1 LNKQD
6 LQNLFISK
14 KLWLD
19 LLLLLLKQVNW
30 IQNQFTS
37 NWTFLRIII
46 SWQVLEKRIS
56 LYDYELIL
64 GENGERLVAFGR
76 YAGLAGM
83 IDLLR
88 GLGERKNC
96 HSSQIASVFLC
107 TLVVLHDASFVIT
120 EILAY
125 Y

>member
-1 LNKQD
+1 M
-6 LQNLFISK
+6 
-14 KLWLD
+14 
-19 LLLLLLKQVNW
+19 
-30 IQNQFTS
+30 
-37 NWTFLRIII
+37 
-46 SWQVLEKRIS
+46 
-56 LYDYELIL
+56 YDYELIL

-96 HSSQIASVFLC
+96 HSFEFYHSSSQIASVFLC
-107 TLVVLHDASFVIT
+107 ALAVLHDASCVIT
-120 EILAY
+120 ETLAY